1 MKLSARCKRTRR
13 NIAHGRQVALFLHK
27 SEPLLQVAG
36 NWPSSPWYLGV
47 GVMGRSVPTV
57 VPMVPNRSCQ
67 AKFEATNGGEAPTLR
82 FLLAAVL
89 VGECDH
95 LDFQGKGSRL

>member
-1 MKLSARCKRTRR
+1 
-13 NIAHGRQVALFLHK
+13 
-27 SEPLLQVAG
+27 LLQVRQLAVQ
-36 NWPSSPWYLGV
+36 PMVFGV

-95 LDFQGKGSRL
+95 PDFQGKGSRL

>member
-1 MKLSARCKRTRR
+1 M
-13 NIAHGRQVALFLHK
+13 
-27 SEPLLQVAG
+27 
-36 NWPSSPWYLGV
+36 
-47 GVMGRSVPTV
+47 

-95 LDFQGKGSRL
+95 PDFQGKGSRL